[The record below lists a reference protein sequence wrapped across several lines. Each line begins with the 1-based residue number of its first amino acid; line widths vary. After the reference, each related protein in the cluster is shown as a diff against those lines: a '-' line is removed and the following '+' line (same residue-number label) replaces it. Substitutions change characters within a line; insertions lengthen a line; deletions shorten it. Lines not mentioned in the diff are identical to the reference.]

1 MVNEIDIMRTP
12 SSESSELKD
21 ASKEDLGAHPE
32 IAQLSNVENHLKTDF
47 LDHRMNDPNMA
58 TEKIDAVEHVI
69 EQGDYKAEAQIEEEL
84 EEDSPYP
91 EVRAAVSN
99 VDDPSMPVMTFRTW
113 VLGMLFVIVIPG
125 VNQLLSYRYPT
136 TTITSFVAQL
146 LAYPMGVFMAKVL
159 PTRVFK
165 TPFGSFTLNPGP
177 FNVKE
182 HTVITVMSNVTY
194 QRAYSSNVS
203 AVQHIKYNFD
213 WGFGY
218 IIMLTLSS
226 QLIGFSMAGFFRRW
240 LVWPAAMIWPGNL
253 GNTALFTALHA
264 QIDTGANHMS
274 RYKFFMIACAGAFS
288 WYFLPGY
295 LFQMLSV
302 ANWFCLIAP
311 NNVPLNQMLG
321 TQQGLGLIPLTF
333 DWNQISYN
341 GNPIYTP
348 WWAEFNVLG
357 GFVLC
362 YCIIGPILYYK
373 NVWNF
378 AYLPFST
385 TGVYDRFGNRY
396 KTAKVTT
403 PDHLHFDAAGYN
415 AYSEQY
421 FSVTYAISFALS
433 FASITAILV
442 HVGLFHGKQIYKQFT
457 GSIHDERDI
466 HARLMQRY
474 PEVPKIW
481 YGILFLICFGMGV
494 GCTAGYATD
503 FPVWAFVISLILG
516 GIFMLPVGIVTAI
529 SNVEVGLNIITEFII
544 GYMHPG
550 SATGMM
556 MFKVFGYMAVYQGL
570 SFTADMK
577 LGHYMKI
584 PPKDMFIAQVSA
596 IVVSSFVVLGVQ
608 SWVFSNIKNVCT
620 PDAADN
626 FTCNYLLVFGTAS
639 QIWGLIGPAAVF
651 SPGKQYGKLLW
662 MFLVGAITPVI
673 LWGLT
678 KKFPRSWVRMVNTPV
693 IFTGTGLMPPA
704 TGINFTSWALVGFI
718 FNYLV
723 KKYRTGWWTRYNY
736 VLGAAMDTGTAI
748 SAIVIFFCLVY
759 PPGKASDFSASG
771 WWGNT
776 AYANTADGMLSSYLT
791 APDSGFAPPP
801 SAFRPYKSG

>member
-1 MVNEIDIMRTP
+1 MVNEIDVVR
-12 SSESSELKD
+12 SSSHGSTDEK
-21 ASKEDLGAHPE
+21 ASKEDLAPSGIDIDELH
-32 IAQLSNVENHLKTDF
+32 NVEKNLKKDF
-47 LDHRMNDPNMA
+47 LDHRINDPNMETA
-58 TEKIDAVEHVI
+58 KIDAIEHVI

-113 VLGMLFVIVIPG
+113 VLGMLFTIVIPG

-146 LAYPMGVFMAKVL
+146 LAYPMGVAMAKVL
-159 PTRVFK
+159 PTKVFK
-165 TPFGSFTLNPGP
+165 TPLGSFTLNPGP

-194 QRAYSSNVS
+194 QRAYSTNVS
-203 AVQHIKYNFD
+203 AVQRILYGFD

-218 IIMLTLSS
+218 IVLLTLSS
-226 QLIGFSMAGFFRRW
+226 QLIGFAMAGFFRRW

-253 GNTALFTALHA
+253 GNTALFTALHR
-264 QIDTGANHMS
+264 QVDTGSNHMS
-274 RYKFFMIACAGAFS
+274 RYKFFMIAVTSAFF
-288 WYFLPGY
+288 WYFVPGY
-295 LFQMLSV
+295 LFALMSV
-302 ANWFCLIAP
+302 GNWFCLIAP

-333 DWNQISYN
+333 DWNQYSYN

-348 WWAEFNVLG
+348 WWAEANVLG
-357 GFVLC
+357 GFIFC
-362 YCIIGPILYYK
+362 YVFIAPILYYK

-385 TGVYDRFGNRY
+385 SGVYDRFGERY
-396 KTAKVTT
+396 KVKKVTT
-403 PDHLHFDAAGYN
+403 ADHLHFNADGYN

-421 FSVTYAISFALS
+421 FSVTYAVSFALS
-433 FASITAILV
+433 FASITAVLV
-442 HVGLFHGKQIYKQFT
+442 HVGLFHGKQIYQQFHS
-457 GSIHDERDI
+457 SINDERDI

-474 PEVPKIW
+474 PEVPKLW
-481 YGILFLICFGMGV
+481 YAILFVICFGMGI

-503 FPVWAFVISLILG
+503 FPVWAFIISLIIG
-516 GIFMLPVGIVTAI
+516 AVFMLPIGIVVAI
-529 SNVEVGLNIITEFII
+529 SNVEVGLNVIAEFII

-556 MFKVFGYMAVYQGL
+556 MFKVFCYMACYQGL

-584 PPKDMFIAQVSA
+584 PPKDMFVAQVTA
-596 IVVSSFVVLGVQ
+596 IVVSTFVVIGVQ
-608 SWVFSNIKNVCT
+608 DWVFDNIKNVCT
-620 PDAADN
+620 QEASDD
-626 FTCNYLLVFGTAS
+626 FTCNYLIVFGTAS

-662 MFLVGAITPVI
+662 MFLVGAIFPVI
-673 LWGLT
+673 IWALT
-678 KKFPRSWVRMVNTPV
+678 RRFPRSFIRKVNTPV

-704 TGINFTSWALVGFI
+704 TGINFTAWAMCGFV

-736 VLGAAMDTGTAI
+736 VLGAALDTGTAL
-748 SAIVIFFCLVY
+748 SAVIIFFCLIF
-759 PPGKASDFSASG
+759 PSGPQSDFANTG
-771 WWGNT
+771 WWGNV
-776 AYANTADGMLSSYLT
+776 AGGNTADGNFTPYLT

-801 SAFRPYKSG
+801 SAFRPYHQ

>member
-1 MVNEIDIMRTP
+1 MVNDIDIARTLSHG
-12 SSESSELKD
+12 SSEQKHS
-21 ASKEDLGAHPE
+21 SKEDLGSPG
-32 IAQLSNVENHLKTDF
+32 ITQLDNAEKNLKTDF
-47 LDHRMNDPNMA
+47 LDHRINDPNMA

-69 EQGDYKAEAQIEEEL
+69 EQDDYKAEAQIEDDL

-113 VLGMLFVIVIPG
+113 LLGMLFTIVIPG

-136 TTITSFVAQL
+136 VTITSFVAQL
-146 LAYPMGVFMAKVL
+146 LAYPMGCFMARLL
-159 PTRVFK
+159 PTKVFK

-194 QRAYSSNVS
+194 QRAYASNVS
-203 AVQHIKYNFD
+203 AVQRITYGFD

-218 IIMLTLSS
+218 IILLVLSS

-240 LVWPAAMIWPGNL
+240 LVWPAAMIWPANL
-253 GNTALFTALHA
+253 GNTALFTALHR
-264 QIDTGANHMS
+264 QVDTGSSHMS
-274 RYKFFMIACAGAFS
+274 RYKFFMIACPCAFA
-288 WYFLPGY
+288 WYFVPGY
-295 LFQMLSV
+295 LFAMMSV
-302 ANWFCLIAP
+302 GNWFCLIAP
-311 NNVPLNQMLG
+311 DNVPLNQMLG

-333 DWNQISYN
+333 DWNQYSYN

-348 WWAEFNVLG
+348 WWAQANVLG

-385 TGVYDRFGNRY
+385 SGVYDRFGEKF
-396 KTAKVTT
+396 KTTKVTS
-403 PDHLHFDAAGYN
+403 PNHLHFDAAGYN

-433 FASITAILV
+433 FASITAIIV
-442 HVGLFHGKQIYKQFT
+442 HVGLFHGKQIYRQFT
-457 GSIHDERDI
+457 TSVNDERDV

-474 PEVPKIW
+474 PEVPKLW
-481 YGILFLICFGMGV
+481 YAILFVICFAMGV
-494 GCTAGYATD
+494 GCTAGYETD
-503 FPVWAFVISLILG
+503 FPVWAFVISLIIG
-516 GIFMLPVGIVTAI
+516 AFFMLPVGVVYAI
-529 SNVEVGLNIITEFII
+529 SNIEVGLNVISEFII

-556 MFKVFGYMAVYQGL
+556 MFKVFCYMAVYQGL

-577 LGHYMKI
+577 LGHYMKV
-584 PPKDMFIAQVSA
+584 PPKDLFIAQVTA

-608 SWVFSNIKNVCT
+608 SWVFSNIENVCT
-620 PDAADN
+620 PDASDN
-626 FTCNYLLVFGTAS
+626 FTCNYLIVFGTAS
-639 QIWGLIGPAAVF
+639 QIWGLIGPGAVF

-662 MFLVGAITPVI
+662 MFLVGAIFPVI
-673 LWGLT
+673 IWALT
-678 KKFPRSWVRMVNTPV
+678 RKFPRSFMRKVNSPV

-704 TGINFTSWALVGFI
+704 TGINFTAWALCGFV

-736 VLGAAMDTGTAI
+736 VLGAALDTGTAI
-748 SAIVIFFCLVY
+748 AAVLIFFCLIF
-759 PPGKASDFSASG
+759 PKGSQSDFASDG

-776 AYANTADGMLSSYLT
+776 APYNTADGNLASYLT
-791 APDSGFAPPP
+791 APEEGFMPAPGQ
-801 SAFRPYKSG
+801 FRPYYS

>member
-1 MVNEIDIMRTP
+1 MVNDIDVVR
-12 SSESSELKD
+12 SSSHGSSAAKD
-21 ASKEDLGAHPE
+21 SSKEELAKPGAEE
-32 IAQLSNVENHLKTDF
+32 IHNVEKHLQADF
-47 LDHRMNDPNMA
+47 LDHRINDPNME
-58 TEKIDAVEHVI
+58 TEKIDAVERVI
-69 EQGDYKAEAQIEEEL
+69 EQGDYKAEAQIEEDL

-113 VLGMLFVIVIPG
+113 VLGLLFTIVIPG

-136 TTITSFVAQL
+136 VTITSFVAQL
-146 LAYPMGVFMAKVL
+146 LAYPMGCFMAKVL
-159 PTRVFK
+159 PTKVFK
-165 TPFGSFTLNPGP
+165 LGRFQFTLNPGP

-182 HTVITVMSNVTY
+182 HCVITVMSNVTY
-194 QRAYSSNVS
+194 QRAYASNVS
-203 AVQHIKYNFD
+203 AVQRITYGFD

-218 IIMLTLSS
+218 IILLVLSS

-253 GNTALFTALHA
+253 GNTALFTALHR
-264 QIDTGANHMS
+264 QVDTGSNHMS
-274 RYKFFMIACAGAFS
+274 RYKFFLIACASAFLF
-288 WYFLPGY
+288 YFLPGY
-295 LFQMLSV
+295 LFTLMSV
-302 ANWFCLIAP
+302 GNWFCLIAP
-311 NNVPLNQMLG
+311 HNVPLNQMLG

-333 DWNQISYN
+333 DWNQYSYV
-341 GNPIYTP
+341 GNPLYTP
-348 WWAEFNVLG
+348 WWAQANVLG
-357 GFVLC
+357 GFLFC
-362 YCIIGPILYYK
+362 YCFIGPILYYK

-378 AYLPFST
+378 AYLPYST
-385 TGVYDRFGNRY
+385 SGVYDRFGKKF

-433 FASITAILV
+433 FASITAVIV
-442 HVGLFHGKQIYKQFT
+442 HVGLFHGKQIYRQLT
-457 GSIHDERDI
+457 TSITEERDI

-474 PEVPKIW
+474 PEVPKLW
-481 YGILFLICFGMGV
+481 YAVLFVICFALGV

-503 FPVWAFVISLILG
+503 FPVWAFIISLIIG
-516 GIFMLPVGIVTAI
+516 AFFMLPVGIVYAI
-529 SNVEVGLNIITEFII
+529 SNVEVGLNVISEFII

-556 MFKVFGYMAVYQGL
+556 MFKVFCYMCVYQGL

-577 LGHYMKI
+577 LGHYMKV
-584 PPKDMFIAQVSA
+584 PPRDMFVAQVTA

-608 SWVFSNIKNVCT
+608 SWVFSNINNVCT
-620 PDAADN
+620 DEASDG
-626 FTCNYLLVFGTAS
+626 FTCNYLIVFGTAS
-639 QIWGLIGPAAVF
+639 QIWGLIGPGAVF

-662 MFLVGAITPVI
+662 MFMVGAIFPVI
-673 LWGLT
+673 VWGLA
-678 KKFPRSWVRMVNTPV
+678 KRFPRSFIRKVNSPV

-704 TGINFTSWALVGFI
+704 TGINFTAWALCGFV
-718 FNYLV
+718 FNYCM

-736 VLGAAMDTGTAI
+736 VLGAAMDTGTAV
-748 SAIVIFFCLVY
+748 SAVVIFFCLIF
-759 PPGKASDFSASG
+759 PSGSQSDFASTG

-776 AYANTADGMLSSYLT
+776 AASNTADGNFTSYLT
-791 APDSGFAPPP
+791 PPKTGFMPPP
-801 SAFRPYKSG
+801 SEFRPYYN

>member
-1 MVNEIDIMRTP
+1 MVNDIDIATT
-12 SSESSELKD
+12 SSHGSSDQKD
-21 ASKEDLGAHPE
+21 SSKEDLGSPG
-32 IAQLSNVENHLKTDF
+32 ITQLDNVEKNLKTDF
-47 LDHRMNDPNMA
+47 LDHRINDPNMA

-69 EQGDYKAEAQIEEEL
+69 EQGDYKAEAQIEDDL

-113 VLGMLFVIVIPG
+113 LLGMLFTIVIPG

-136 TTITSFVAQL
+136 VTITSFVAQL
-146 LAYPMGVFMAKVL
+146 LAYPMGCFMARLL
-159 PTRVFK
+159 PTKVFK

-194 QRAYSSNVS
+194 QRAYASNVS
-203 AVQHIKYNFD
+203 AVQRITYGFD

-218 IIMLTLSS
+218 IILLVLSS

-240 LVWPAAMIWPGNL
+240 LVWPAAMIWPANL
-253 GNTALFTALHA
+253 GNTALFTALHR
-264 QIDTGANHMS
+264 QVDTGSSHMS
-274 RYKFFMIACAGAFS
+274 RYKFFMIACACAFS
-288 WYFLPGY
+288 WYFVPGY
-295 LFQMLSV
+295 LFAMMSV
-302 ANWFCLIAP
+302 GNWFCLIAP
-311 NNVPLNQMLG
+311 DNVPLNQMLG

-333 DWNQISYN
+333 DWNQYSYN

-348 WWAEFNVLG
+348 WWAQANVLG

-385 TGVYDRFGNRY
+385 SGVYDRFGEKF
-396 KTAKVTT
+396 KTTKVTS
-403 PDHLHFDAAGYN
+403 PNHLHFDAAGYN

-433 FASITAILV
+433 FASITAIIV
-442 HVGLFHGKQIYKQFT
+442 HVGLFHGKQIYRQFT
-457 GSIHDERDI
+457 TSVNDERDV

-474 PEVPKIW
+474 PEVPKLW
-481 YGILFLICFGMGV
+481 YAILFVICFAMGV
-494 GCTAGYATD
+494 GCTAGYETD
-503 FPVWAFVISLILG
+503 FPVWAFVISLIIG
-516 GIFMLPVGIVTAI
+516 AFFMLPVGVVYAI
-529 SNVEVGLNIITEFII
+529 SNVEVGLNVISEFII

-556 MFKVFGYMAVYQGL
+556 MFKVFCYMAVYQGL

-577 LGHYMKI
+577 LGHYMKV
-584 PPKDMFIAQVSA
+584 PPKDMFIAQVTA

-608 SWVFSNIKNVCT
+608 SWVFSNIENVCT
-620 PDAADN
+620 PDASDN
-626 FTCNYLLVFGTAS
+626 FTCNYLIVFGTAS
-639 QIWGLIGPAAVF
+639 QIWGLIGPGAVF

-662 MFLVGAITPVI
+662 MFLVGAIFPVI
-673 LWGLT
+673 IWALT
-678 KKFPRSWVRMVNTPV
+678 RKFPRSFMRKVNSPV

-704 TGINFTSWALVGFI
+704 TGINFTAWALCGFV

-736 VLGAAMDTGTAI
+736 VLGAALDTGTAI
-748 SAIVIFFCLVY
+748 AAVLIFFCLIF
-759 PPGKASDFSASG
+759 PKGSQSDFASDG

-776 AYANTADGMLSSYLT
+776 APYNTADGNLASYLT
-791 APDSGFAPPP
+791 APEEGFMPAPGQ
-801 SAFRPYKSG
+801 FRPYYS

>member
-1 MVNEIDIMRTP
+1 MVNDIDIATTLSHG
-12 SSESSELKD
+12 SSDQKD
-21 ASKEDLGAHPE
+21 SSKEDLGSPG
-32 IAQLSNVENHLKTDF
+32 ITQLDNVEKNLKTDF
-47 LDHRMNDPNMA
+47 LDHRINDPNMA
-58 TEKIDAVEHVI
+58 TEKIDVVEHVI
-69 EQGDYKAEAQIEEEL
+69 EQGDYKAETQIEDDL

-113 VLGMLFVIVIPG
+113 LLGMLFTIVIPG

-136 TTITSFVAQL
+136 VTITSFVAQL
-146 LAYPMGVFMAKVL
+146 LAYPMGCFMARLL
-159 PTRVFK
+159 PTKVFK

-182 HTVITVMSNVTY
+182 HTLITVMSNVTY
-194 QRAYSSNVS
+194 QRAYASNVS
-203 AVQHIKYNFD
+203 AVQRITYGFD

-218 IIMLTLSS
+218 IILLVLSS

-240 LVWPAAMIWPGNL
+240 LVWPAAMIWPANL
-253 GNTALFTALHA
+253 GNTALFTALHR
-264 QIDTGANHMS
+264 QVDTGSSHMS
-274 RYKFFMIACAGAFS
+274 RYKFFMIACACAFS
-288 WYFLPGY
+288 WYFVPGY
-295 LFQMLSV
+295 LFAMMSV
-302 ANWFCLIAP
+302 GNWFCLIAP
-311 NNVPLNQMLG
+311 DNVPLNQMLG

-333 DWNQISYN
+333 DWNQYSYN

-348 WWAEFNVLG
+348 WWAQANVLG

-385 TGVYDRFGNRY
+385 SGVYDRFGEKF
-396 KTAKVTT
+396 KTTKVTS
-403 PDHLHFDAAGYN
+403 PNHLHFDASGYN

-433 FASITAILV
+433 FASITAIIV
-442 HVGLFHGKQIYKQFT
+442 HVGLFHGKQIYRQFT
-457 GSIHDERDI
+457 TSVNDERDV

-474 PEVPKIW
+474 PEVPKLW
-481 YGILFLICFGMGV
+481 YAILFVICFAMGV
-494 GCTAGYATD
+494 GCTAGYETD
-503 FPVWAFVISLILG
+503 FPVWAFVISLIIG
-516 GIFMLPVGIVTAI
+516 AFFMLPVGVVYAI
-529 SNVEVGLNIITEFII
+529 SNVEVGLNVISEFII

-556 MFKVFGYMAVYQGL
+556 MFKVFCYMAVYQGL

-577 LGHYMKI
+577 LGHYMKV
-584 PPKDMFIAQVSA
+584 PPKDMFIAQVTA

-608 SWVFSNIKNVCT
+608 SWVFSNIENVCT
-620 PDAADN
+620 PDASDN
-626 FTCNYLLVFGTAS
+626 FTCNYLIVFGTAS
-639 QIWGLIGPAAVF
+639 QIWGLIGPGAVF

-662 MFLVGAITPVI
+662 MFLVGAIFPVI
-673 LWGLT
+673 IWALT
-678 KKFPRSWVRMVNTPV
+678 RKFPRSFMRKVNSPV

-704 TGINFTSWALVGFI
+704 TGINFTAWALCGFV

-736 VLGAAMDTGTAI
+736 VLGAALDTGTAI
-748 SAIVIFFCLVY
+748 AAVLIFFCLIF
-759 PPGKASDFSASG
+759 PKGSQSDFASDG

-776 AYANTADGMLSSYLT
+776 APYNTADGNLASYLT
-791 APDSGFAPPP
+791 APQEGFMPAPGQ
-801 SAFRPYKSG
+801 FRPYYS

>member
-1 MVNEIDIMRTP
+1 MVNDIVIARTSSHG
-12 SSESSELKD
+12 SSEQKD
-21 ASKEDLGAHPE
+21 SSKEDLGSPG
-32 IAQLSNVENHLKTDF
+32 ITQLDNVEKNLKTDF
-47 LDHRMNDPNMA
+47 LDHRINDPNMA

-69 EQGDYKAEAQIEEEL
+69 EQGDYKAEAQIEDDL

-113 VLGMLFVIVIPG
+113 VLGMLFTIVIPG

-136 TTITSFVAQL
+136 VTITSFVAQL
-146 LAYPMGVFMAKVL
+146 LAYPMGCFMARLL
-159 PTRVFK
+159 PTKVFK

-194 QRAYSSNVS
+194 QRAYASNVS
-203 AVQHIKYNFD
+203 AVQRITYGFD

-218 IIMLTLSS
+218 IILLVLSS

-240 LVWPAAMIWPGNL
+240 LVWPAAMIWPANL
-253 GNTALFTALHA
+253 GNTALFTALHR
-264 QIDTGANHMS
+264 QVDTGSSHMS
-274 RYKFFMIACAGAFS
+274 RYKFFMIACACAFA
-288 WYFLPGY
+288 WYFVPGY
-295 LFQMLSV
+295 LFAMMSV
-302 ANWFCLIAP
+302 GNWFCLIAP
-311 NNVPLNQMLG
+311 DNVPLNQMLG

-333 DWNQISYN
+333 DWNQYSYN

-348 WWAEFNVLG
+348 WWAQANVLG

-385 TGVYDRFGNRY
+385 SGVYDRFGEKF
-396 KTAKVTT
+396 KTTKVTS
-403 PDHLHFDAAGYN
+403 PNHLHFDAAGYN

-433 FASITAILV
+433 FASIPAIIV
-442 HVGLFHGKQIYKQFT
+442 HVGLFHGKQIYRQFT
-457 GSIHDERDI
+457 TSVNDECDV

-474 PEVPKIW
+474 PEVPKLW
-481 YGILFLICFGMGV
+481 YAILFVICFAMGV
-494 GCTAGYATD
+494 GCTAGYETD
-503 FPVWAFVISLILG
+503 FPVWAFVISLIIG
-516 GIFMLPVGIVTAI
+516 AFFMLPVGVVYAI
-529 SNVEVGLNIITEFII
+529 SNIEVGLNVISEFII

-556 MFKVFGYMAVYQGL
+556 MFKVFCYMAVYQGL

-577 LGHYMKI
+577 LGHYMKV
-584 PPKDMFIAQVSA
+584 PPKDLFVAQVTA

-608 SWVFSNIKNVCT
+608 SWVFSNIENVCT
-620 PDAADN
+620 PDASDN
-626 FTCNYLLVFGTAS
+626 FTCNYLIVFGTAS
-639 QIWGLIGPAAVF
+639 QIWGLIGPGAVF

-662 MFLVGAITPVI
+662 MFLVGAIFPI
-673 LWGLT
+673 IIWALT
-678 KKFPRSWVRMVNTPV
+678 RKFPRSFMRKINSPV

-704 TGINFTSWALVGFI
+704 TGINFTAWALCGFV

-723 KKYRTGWWTRYNY
+723 KKYRTGWWIRYNY
-736 VLGAAMDTGTAI
+736 VLGAALDTGTAI
-748 SAIVIFFCLVY
+748 AAVLIFFCLIF
-759 PPGKASDFSASG
+759 PKGSQSDFASDG

-776 AYANTADGMLSSYLT
+776 APYNTADGNLASYLT
-791 APDSGFAPPP
+791 APEEGFMPAPGQ
-801 SAFRPYKSG
+801 FRPYYS

>member
-1 MVNEIDIMRTP
+1 MVNDIDIARTLSHG
-12 SSESSELKD
+12 SSEQKD
-21 ASKEDLGAHPE
+21 SSKEDLGSPG
-32 IAQLSNVENHLKTDF
+32 ITQLDNVEKNLKTDF
-47 LDHRMNDPNMA
+47 LDHRINDPNMA

-69 EQGDYKAEAQIEEEL
+69 EQGDYKAEAQIEDDL

-113 VLGMLFVIVIPG
+113 LLGMLFTIVIPG

-136 TTITSFVAQL
+136 VTITSFVAQL
-146 LAYPMGVFMAKVL
+146 LAYPMGCFMARLL
-159 PTRVFK
+159 PTKAFK

-194 QRAYSSNVS
+194 QRAYASNVS
-203 AVQHIKYNFD
+203 AVQRITYGFD

-218 IIMLTLSS
+218 IILLVLSS

-240 LVWPAAMIWPGNL
+240 LVWPAAMIWPANL
-253 GNTALFTALHA
+253 GNTALFTALHR
-264 QIDTGANHMS
+264 QVDTGSSHMS
-274 RYKFFMIACAGAFS
+274 RYKFFMIACACAFA
-288 WYFLPGY
+288 WYFVPGY
-295 LFQMLSV
+295 LFAMMSV
-302 ANWFCLIAP
+302 GNWFCLIAP
-311 NNVPLNQMLG
+311 DNVPLNQMLG

-333 DWNQISYN
+333 DWNQYSYN

-348 WWAEFNVLG
+348 WWAQANVLG

-385 TGVYDRFGNRY
+385 SGVYDRFGEKF
-396 KTAKVTT
+396 KTTKVTS
-403 PDHLHFDAAGYN
+403 PNHLLFDAAGYN

-433 FASITAILV
+433 FASITAIIV
-442 HVGLFHGKQIYKQFT
+442 HVGLFHGKQIYRQFT
-457 GSIHDERDI
+457 TSVNDERDV

-474 PEVPKIW
+474 PEVPKLW
-481 YGILFLICFGMGV
+481 YAILFVICFAMGV
-494 GCTAGYATD
+494 GCTAGYETD
-503 FPVWAFVISLILG
+503 FPVWAFVISLIIG
-516 GIFMLPVGIVTAI
+516 AFFMLPVGVVYAI
-529 SNVEVGLNIITEFII
+529 SNIEVGLNVISEFII

-556 MFKVFGYMAVYQGL
+556 MFKVFCYMAVYQGL

-577 LGHYMKI
+577 LGHYMKV
-584 PPKDMFIAQVSA
+584 PPKDLFIAQVTA

-608 SWVFSNIKNVCT
+608 SWVFSNIENVCT
-620 PDAADN
+620 PDASDN
-626 FTCNYLLVFGTAS
+626 FTCNYLIVFGTAS
-639 QIWGLIGPAAVF
+639 QIWGLIGPGAVF

-662 MFLVGAITPVI
+662 MFLVGAIFPVI
-673 LWGLT
+673 IWALT
-678 KKFPRSWVRMVNTPV
+678 RKFPRSFMRKVNSPV

-704 TGINFTSWALVGFI
+704 TGINFTAWALCGFV

-736 VLGAAMDTGTAI
+736 VLGAALDTGTAI
-748 SAIVIFFCLVY
+748 AAVLIFFCLIF
-759 PPGKASDFSASG
+759 PKGSQSDFASDG

-776 AYANTADGMLSSYLT
+776 APYNTADGNLASYLT
-791 APDSGFAPPP
+791 APEEGFMPAPGQ
-801 SAFRPYKSG
+801 FRPYYS